1 MLRVVDANIR
11 WQAAN
16 YVEIADWLD
25 IVVPADTKSI
35 LFRGRQKSADTVGYN
50 SNIETYKSYVLHD
63 MPVEVM

>member
-25 IVVPADTKSI
+25 TVVPANTKSI
-35 LFRGRQKSADTVGYN
+35 LFRGHQKPAATVSYN
-50 SNIETYKSYVLHD
+50 SNFETYKSYVLHD